1 MLASTHGVGISGSS
15 ARMVS
20 VQVHRTKG
28 ARIHASGISWNA
40 MRHCLARVF
49 AAFETCGWQRPSG
62 AITLH
67 VGPEMHH
74 AHTAHLDLP
83 IAIGLLTSMGYI
95 PSEVVEHSLFIGEIA
110 LDGSLSS
117 TTSVPQFEIVNVP
130 SPRNVW
136 NIYTPGL
143 IQPPP
148 QTKEKRHI
156 HRRCSHLS
164 ELVEA
169 LNGQRQLPILRSKN
183 SWNGRIKRMDETAS
197 LFETIRLNNQQRLAL
212 LVAAAGQHHTLIIGP
227 PGTGKSMMARCI
239 HELLPPL
246 NEATAMKLQG
256 WHTSR
261 GETMPLSEVPPFRAP
276 HAQSSAAGLFG
287 TWNKERAVAGECT
300 MAHGGVLALDEF
312 PEFNRSCI
320 ESLRT
325 PMEQQTIQ
333 IGRTSGALHLPFQA
347 LVVATAN
354 PCPCGFFQ
362 DRQRKCSCTASVI
375 NRYLHRI
382 TGPISARFQL
392 HLETTVEKGVDS
404 ALPSEATTGLSS
416 LANARAAV
424 QQVRKILT
432 DQPGLDLTWDTASV
446 KALEDHTSHHRCSLR
461 EVHSLKNIAR
471 THALIKEWPE
481 CSKNSRPE
489 IDMES
494 VAFACQFRIFD
505 RPNWWKNGQST
516 NWRNYPSEAT
526 KTEIR

>member
-40 MRHCLARVF
+40 MRHCLARIF

-74 AHTAHLDLP
+74 AQTAQLDLP

-95 PSEVVEHSLFIGEIA
+95 PSEAVEHSLFMGEIA
-110 LDGSLSS
+110 LDGSLSAA
-117 TTSVPQFEIVNVP
+117 TMIPPFELVNAQ
-130 SPRNVW
+130 SSRKAW
-136 NIYTPGL
+136 NIYTPAL
-143 IQPPP
+143 IQLAP
-148 QTKEKRHI
+148 QSIEKKHN
-156 HRRCSHLS
+156 HRRCNHIS

-169 LNGQRQLPILRSKN
+169 LNGQRQLPFLRSKN
-183 SWNGRIKRMDETAS
+183 NWHGRIKRTDETTS
-197 LFETIRLNNQQRLAL
+197 LFETIRLDKQQRLAL
-212 LVAAAGQHHTLIIGP
+212 LVAAAGQHHTMIIGP

-239 HELLPPL
+239 HELLPTL
-246 NEATAMKLQG
+246 NETTALQLQS
-256 WHTSR
+256 WCTSR
-261 GETMPLSEVPPFRAP
+261 GETMPLSEIPPFRAP

-325 PMEQQTIQ
+325 PMERQTIQ

-392 HLETTVEKGVDS
+392 HLETTVGNGLAAE
-404 ALPSEATTGLSS
+404 LPSKTPAGLST
-416 LANARAAV
+416 LGNARTAV
-424 QQVRKILT
+424 QQVRRILT
-432 DQPGLDLTWDTASV
+432 DEPLLDLAWDTASAQ
-446 KALEDHTSHHRCSLR
+446 ALLDHVGYHRCSFR

-471 THALIKEWPE
+471 THALIKQWPE
-481 CSKNSRPE
+481 CSNNPRPE

-505 RPNWWKNGQST
+505 RPNWWKNGQSA
-516 NWRNYPSEAT
+516 NWRNYPSEAN
-526 KTEIR
+526 KPEIR